1 MAQPNLR
8 VVQPSP
14 LGVPWPDPN
23 DVADLLAIIEAQ
35 TKTMADQAAMIDRY
49 QGVLNAAQAQTPPPQ
64 ATGTGTSTGTTA
76 LTLAGVINTVA
87 IGATISGAG
96 VPSSPPTTIVSQTSG
111 TTGGN
116 GVYVTSVATT
126 LAGVPLTLTPPP
138 PSPVWP
144 IPRDAPTLM
153 LLLQNQSA
161 VTRTQ
166 AALISHYQDVLNT
179 SQTPIA

>member
-8 VVQPSP
+8 VLQPSP
-14 LGVPWPDPN
+14 LAVGWPDAN
-23 DVADLLAIIEAQ
+23 DVADLLAIVEAQ
-35 TKTMADQAAMIDRY
+35 TKTMADNALLIARY
-49 QGVLNAAQAQTPPPQ
+49 QGVLNAAQAQTPPPP
-64 ATGTGTSTGTTA
+64 ATGTGTSTGTTS

-87 IGATISGAG
+87 VGATISGAG
-96 VPSSPPTTIVSQTSG
+96 VPATPPTTIVSQTSG

-138 PSPVWP
+138 PSPPWP
-144 IPRDAPTLM
+144 IQRDAPTLM
-153 LLLQNQSA
+153 LIMQNQSA

-166 AALISHYQDVLNT
+166 AALISHYQDVLNS
-179 SQTPIA
+179 SQTPIS